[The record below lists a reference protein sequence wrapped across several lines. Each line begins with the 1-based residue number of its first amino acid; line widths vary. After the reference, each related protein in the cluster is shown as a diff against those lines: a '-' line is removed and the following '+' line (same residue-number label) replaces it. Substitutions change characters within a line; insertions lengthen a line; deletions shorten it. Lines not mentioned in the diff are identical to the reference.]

1 VTLVL
6 LVRHGLTASTGSVLT
21 GRMPGIGLDDRGQG
35 QAAAV
40 GARLAG
46 VPLDAIISSP
56 LQRCLETAAAIGA
69 ARSAGLDPATPRSA
83 GLDPATPRSA
93 GLDPATPR
101 SAGLDPATPPNGHQ
115 VAITEDD
122 RFAEVAY
129 GDWTGKPLKR
139 LAKEP
144 LWRVVQAHPSA
155 VRFPGPDG
163 ESLPGVQERAVAAIR
178 DWNTRLGPKAVY
190 LVCSHGDV
198 IKSIIADS
206 LGLHLD
212 MFQRI
217 QVDPCSVSLIR
228 YTPLRPFVLRMND
241 TGASLGGVAGSRP
254 AERGVA
260 GSRPAERG
268 VAEAEPAGSEPGW
281 PAAEAAGRSGLGE
294 GDAVIGGGAGG

>member
-6 LVRHGLTASTGSVLT
+6 LVRHGLTAGTGSVLT

-40 GARLAG
+40 GARLAE
-46 VPLDAIISSP
+46 VPLDAIVSSP
-56 LQRCLETAAAIGA
+56 LQRCQETAAAIAA
-69 ARSAGLDPATPRSA
+69 AR
-83 GLDPATPRSA
+83 
-93 GLDPATPR
+93 
-101 SAGLDPATPPNGHQ
+101 NGNQ
-115 VAITEDD
+115 VAVTPDD

-129 GDWTGKPLKR
+129 GDWTGKPIKR

-155 VRFPGPDG
+155 VRFPGPGG

-178 DWNTRLGPKAVY
+178 DWNARLGPKAVY

-217 QVDPCSVSLIR
+217 QVDPCSVSVIR

-241 TGASLGGVAGSRP
+241 TGAGLGGLARAG
-254 AERGVA
+254 
-260 GSRPAERG
+260 
-268 VAEAEPAGSEPGW
+268 
-281 PAAEAAGRSGLGE
+281 PAAGGAGQQGGAAGGRPGVSE

>member
-6 LVRHGLTASTGSVLT
+6 LVRHGLTAGTGSVLT

-40 GARLAG
+40 GARLAE
-46 VPLDAIISSP
+46 VPLDAIVSSP
-56 LQRCLETAAAIGA
+56 LQRCQETAAAIAA
-69 ARSAGLDPATPRSA
+69 AR
-83 GLDPATPRSA
+83 
-93 GLDPATPR
+93 
-101 SAGLDPATPPNGHQ
+101 NGNQ
-115 VAITEDD
+115 VAVTQDD

-129 GDWTGKPLKR
+129 GDWTGKPIKR
-139 LAKEP
+139 LVKEP

-178 DWNTRLGPKAVY
+178 DWNARLGPKAVY

-217 QVDPCSVSLIR
+217 QVDPCSVSVIR

-241 TGASLGGVAGSRP
+241 TGAGLGGLARAG
-254 AERGVA
+254 
-260 GSRPAERG
+260 
-268 VAEAEPAGSEPGW
+268 
-281 PAAEAAGRSGLGE
+281 PAAGGAGQQGGAAGGRPGVDE